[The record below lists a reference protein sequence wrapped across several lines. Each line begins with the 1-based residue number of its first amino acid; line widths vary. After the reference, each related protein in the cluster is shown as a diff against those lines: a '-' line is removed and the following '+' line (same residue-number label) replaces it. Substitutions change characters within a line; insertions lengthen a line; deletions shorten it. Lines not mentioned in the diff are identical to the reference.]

1 MKESATETFVPWSWS
16 DNSLTGDDENTSAAN
31 DNSETA
37 LFQERTT
44 TEKGKTRKADE
55 KMI

>member
-1 MKESATETFVPWSWS
+1 MKESVTETFVPWSWS
-16 DNSLTGDDENTSAAN
+16 DNSITGDDENTSAAN

-44 TEKGKTRKADE
+44 TEEGKTRKADE
-55 KMI
+55 K